1 MRWGVQYV
9 AQRSL
14 GREEEKGRQEPGKGP
29 HGEKNMRNA
38 GRELTRRGFSGTVFY
53 LVKE

>member
-1 MRWGVQYV
+1 MRWGAQCTV

-14 GREEEKGRQEPGKGP
+14 GREERGRQQPEKGP
-29 HGEKNMRNA
+29 HGKKNMRNA

-53 LVKE
+53 LVEE